1 MNAVNTSVSRGQNHF
16 QNPIAMKS
24 CFTFP
29 LFFQCLVLLCILTG
43 SVHSLQAQATLTVQ
57 GVLTKSDGSAVP
69 DAPYSLTFRLW
80 KGAST
85 TNPSD
90 MVHQE
95 TIGDVETNGGVYSVV
110 LGTNGTAITAPFNQ
124 LYYLGVS
131 VGSSSNELLPRPL
144 LTHAPYALSL
154 IGQNNKFPSTG
165 LVTADAI
172 NVAGDLSIG
181 GSFNVSTVTATGA
194 INGASLTVTG
204 AISAASMNAS
214 GTISGTAF
222 VASRGAPAVGVAGKG
237 YSFGNLGDQDGGL
250 FSLDDNNVGLYAN
263 GVLSLEGTNSG
274 IRVPGSTLTQGQF
287 LTRSLANGGGYTFN
301 YDNDSGLFGVQDGEV
316 EIRCNNAGRMLFGAN
331 GSTYSNQ
338 SGGFFIQSGRL
349 YINNVPDFNGKNM
362 QWDENSGLVGADN
375 SSRRYKYDIKP
386 LEADFSAILKAEAKI
401 YRRKSDTTRIEIGY
415 IAEEM
420 DSLGLKPLVFYD
432 KEGRVEAFD
441 YERMILYVTEVLKI
455 QHKDIEVLQA
465 EIALLKSE
473 NAALRTENMSLK
485 TSKGDLLKQQ
495 QEFTAQLNEI
505 SKRIQALESVG
516 TGK

>member
-1 MNAVNTSVSRGQNHF
+1 
-16 QNPIAMKS
+16 MKS

-204 AISAASMNAS
+204 AVNSGPITSSGAISATGVVS
-214 GTISGTAF
+214 GAAF
-222 VASRGAPAVGVAGKG
+222 VASPGAPNAGVAGKG
-237 YSFGNLGDQDGGL
+237 YSFTGNNSDQDGGL
-250 FSLDDNNVGLYAN
+250 FSLGDNNVALYAN
-263 GVLSLEGTNSG
+263 AVKALEATNGGVSIPGNLQVSNGATVNNNMNVNNNLTVSGPVVSNGFQQQPSFQVFVDGFKQFEIGRWNAAAPVPFGG
-274 IRVPGSTLTQGQF
+274 IRMYNLT
-287 LTRSLANGGGYTFN
+287 
-301 YDNDSGLFGVQDGEV
+301 
-316 EIRCNNAGRMLFGAN
+316 
-331 GSTYSNQ
+331 
-338 SGGFFIQSGRL
+338 
-349 YINNVPDFNGKNM
+349 DFNGKNM
-362 QWDENSGLVGADN
+362 QWDENNGLIGADN

-420 DSLGLKPLVFYD
+420 DSLGLKPLIFYD